1 MNWMMSIIIYLGFKA
16 ENFFN
21 FNQRHGSLIENR
33 RKDEIRNYIG
43 HTWK

>member
-1 MNWMMSIIIYLGFKA
+1 MQNWKIKGFRELKI
-16 ENFFN
+16 
-21 FNQRHGSLIENR
+21 NQRTVPLIENR